1 VVKVN
6 AEWFNSLYWLGVSIT
21 FILISSLIN
30 KLFKD
35 KDKRLNIQNE
45 ELERIKKIKFKSI
58 MDQKKYL
65 QTKTDLGK
73 DFIYTVLN
81 LMIFFLVY
89 RLIILPRIPNL
100 LIGII
105 SSVVFAGLFA
115 YFMAEYIYP
124 KKYFA
129 KNFINTLMSISF
141 IGVFTAYIKFME
153 TIKPILLVL
162 LMIIVM
168 LGVAWIWKKIEARNE

>member
-1 VVKVN
+1 MN
-6 AEWFNSLYWLGVSIT
+6 TIWFNSIYWLGASFT
-21 FILISSLIN
+21 FILISLLIN
-30 KLFKD
+30 KVFRD
-35 KDKRLNIQNE
+35 TDKRLNIQNE

-89 RLIILPRIPNL
+89 RLLILPRVPTL

-105 SSVVFAGLFA
+105 SAVIFAGLFA
-115 YFMAEYIYP
+115 YFMAEYIFP
-124 KKYFA
+124 KKYFT

-141 IGVFTAYIKFME
+141 IGVFTAYVKFLV

-162 LMIIVM
+162 LMVSVM
-168 LGVAWIWKKIEARNE
+168 LGTAWIWKRLEVVKK